1 MDKAPKNL
9 TINGEFALTNSYSVK
24 FITIGNTYK
33 AIGIFIKNN
42 VPNRL
47 FFIAI
52 EIGEGWSDFWNCT
65 LTALSAK
72 RIAKTKNDII
82 AILKNSI
89 GNCAL
94 ANDSPGLMP
103 KSK

>member
-1 MDKAPKNL
+1 M
-9 TINGEFALTNSYSVK
+9 
-24 FITIGNTYK
+24 
-33 AIGIFIKNN
+33 
-42 VPNRL
+42 PNRL